1 MSSHSNVQ
9 SLSAKLAEK
18 QATDRQQIEAMTRSE
33 LDALAQSLKKQSNAA
48 LSTTLDAIESDLNK
62 RLDGIKKQ
70 IEAQTQPLSASL
82 ASVKAEAE
90 TLQALT
96 FRGWLKPLALSL
108 SLLLGIFI
116 GSLALMQWLSY
127 SITSQLETRA
137 TLAQQIEQ
145 QQQAL
150 AKIEARTWGVELHQA
165 QDGGRL
171 RILPQGVEPSTGWK
185 FGQGR
190 QEQQAVRLG
199 KK

>member
-48 LSTTLDAIESDLNK
+48 LSTTLDAIESDLNQ
-62 RLDGIKKQ
+62 RLAGIKKQ
-70 IEAQTQPLSASL
+70 IEAQTKPLSASL

-108 SLLLGIFI
+108 SLLLGIFA
-116 GSLALMQWLSY
+116 GSWALMQWLSY

-137 TLAQQIEQ
+137 ELAQQIKVQEQ
-145 QQQAL
+145 TL
-150 AKIEARTWGVELHQA
+150 AKIEARTWGVEFN
-165 QDGGRL
+165 QDSNGRFL
-171 RILPQGVEPSTGWK
+171 ILPPGVEPSTGWK
-185 FGQGR
+185 VGNR
-190 QEQQAVRLG
+190 QAVRLG
-199 KK
+199 KN

>member
-9 SLSAKLAEK
+9 SLAATLK
-18 QATDRQQIEAMTRSE
+18 QKQDEDRQQIEALTRSE
-33 LDALAQSLKKQSNAA
+33 LDALAANLKKQSAAA
-48 LSTTLDAIESDLNK
+48 LSGTLDAIESDLNQ
-62 RLDGIKKQ
+62 RLAGIKKQ
-70 IEAQTQPLSASL
+70 IEAQTKPLSASL

-137 TLAQQIEQ
+137 ELAQQIRAQEQ
-145 QQQAL
+145 TL
-150 AKIEARTWGVELHQA
+150 AKIEARTWGVEFN
-165 QDGGRL
+165 QDSNGRFL
-171 RILPQGVEPSTGWK
+171 ILPPGVEPSTGWK
-185 FGQGR
+185 VGNR
-190 QEQQAVRLG
+190 QAVRLG
-199 KK
+199 KN

>member
-9 SLSAKLAEK
+9 SLAAKLAEK
-18 QATDRQQIEAMTRSE
+18 QATDREQIESLTRSE
-33 LDALAQSLKKQSNAA
+33 LEKLASDLQKQSSAA
-48 LSTTLDAIESDLNK
+48 LSGTLDAIESDLNQ

-70 IEAQTQPLSASL
+70 IEEQTKPLSASL

-108 SLLLGIFI
+108 SLLLGIFA
-116 GSLALMQWLSY
+116 GSWGLTALFSH
-127 SITSQLETRA
+127 SIKSQLETRA

-145 QQQAL
+145 QQRTL
-150 AKIEARTWGVELHQA
+150 AQIEAKTWGVELHQA
-165 QDGGRL
+165 QDGGRFL
-171 RILPQGVEPSTGWK
+171 ILPPGVEPATGWK

-190 QEQQAVRLG
+190 QERQAVKLG
-199 KK
+199 KN

>member
-9 SLSAKLAEK
+9 SLAATLKQK
-18 QATDRQQIEAMTRSE
+18 QAEDRQQIEALTKNE
-33 LDALAQSLKKQSNAA
+33 LNALARNLQQQSRDALN
-48 LSTTLDAIESDLNK
+48 TTLSAIESDLNQ
-62 RLDGIKKQ
+62 RLAGIKKQ
-70 IEAQTQPLSASL
+70 IEAQTRPLSASL

-90 TLQALT
+90 ILQALT
-96 FRGWLKPLALSL
+96 FRAWLKPLALSL

-165 QDGGRL
+165 QDGGRFL
-171 RILPQGVEPSTGWK
+171 ILPPGVEPSTGWK
-185 FGQGR
+185 FGQGKQSR
-190 QEQQAVRLG
+190 QAVRLG
-199 KK
+199 KN